1 MMGMVVYTVQCVP
14 VNDNGD
20 NAADDDDDDDDD
32 GDDDGDDDDD
42 NQPVCGVE
50 RVAGEER
57 GEKRGNAHHHKRP
70 SSLFILQTIQT
81 LFLVIP

>member
-1 MMGMVVYTVQCVP
+1 MSD
-14 VNDNGD
+14 DNLPRCHRP
-20 NAADDDDDDDDD
+20 ARVSLHSDDDA
-32 GDDDGDDDDD
+32 